1 VSRHVKPHRWADLM
15 AGRIEPA
22 ERSAM
27 EAHAKTCARCEAA
40 RVRVGRASDSFPSIR
55 DHPAPQLPWDSVRAR
70 VHWSVSKE
78 RREKQGVPEKPRV
91 PMLAW
96 AAMVAVAAGG
106 VGLVSGSVT
115 QSPDVEDD
123 TIARDVPQPAP
134 AKAPLVPVKA
144 PPAALA
150 GLINRISAGELMID
164 GARPTDPFA
173 TRIVAGTV
181 IATGDGGV
189 DVQFGDASAFALGP
203 HSTLDIQRFDA
214 EVIELVVE
222 GTIDIEVAPRAP
234 GQRFTVIAGEH
245 AIEVRGTQFRVSH
258 EPSSTTVACRHGL
271 VAVADRAPKA
281 GAPTALVGAARR
293 VKVATGAAIA
303 DARVV
308 PLSVDELASFA
319 QTTPLRVP
327 LWDSDTLISASAPLA
342 IGGTGGRDVR
352 VDGIE
357 VGAAPLLVRV
367 MPGRHTVESTDAAGR
382 YRRAGWVDVAAP
394 APGAKPAHLDIPAEP
409 APGAATAAVGQ
420 RRAQLR
426 AGIDKARLHVCM
438 RRLAKAGLTG
448 TYVQIEISVDG
459 GGAVGFLNVLDT
471 DLPSEPAGCV
481 REVLADVRF
490 RPGAAATW
498 REKIDL

>member
-1 VSRHVKPHRWADLM
+1 MSRHVKPHRWADLL
-15 AGRIEPA
+15 AGRVEPA
-22 ERSAM
+22 ERASM
-27 EAHAKTCARCEAA
+27 EAHAKACARCEAA

-55 DHPAPQLPWDSVRAR
+55 EQPAPELPWDSVRAR
-70 VHWSVSKE
+70 VHWAVSKE
-78 RREKQGVPEKPRV
+78 RREKQGEPVKPRV

-96 AAMVAVAAGG
+96 AAIVAVAAGG
-106 VGLVSGSVT
+106 IGVISGSVVPAP
-115 QSPDVEDD
+115 QVEDD
-123 TIARDVPQPAP
+123 TIARDVPQPPVPAKPVP
-134 AKAPLVPVKA
+134 AKAA
-144 PPAALA
+144 PAALA

-164 GARPTDPFA
+164 GARPTEPFA

-181 IATGDGGV
+181 IATGEGGV

-214 EVIELVVE
+214 EAIELVLD

-245 AIEVRGTQFRVSH
+245 AIEVRGTQFRVSR
-258 EPSSTTVACRHGL
+258 EASATTVACRHGL

-281 GAPTALVGAARR
+281 GAATALVGAARR
-293 VKVATGAAIA
+293 VKVETGAAIA

-308 PLSVDELASFA
+308 PLSVDELAALA
-319 QTTPLRVP
+319 QSTPLRVP
-327 LWDSDTLISASAPLA
+327 LWNPETLISASAPLA

-357 VGAAPLLVRV
+357 IGAAPVLVRV

-409 APGAATAAVGQ
+409 APGAAAAAVAQ
-420 RRAQLR
+420 RRSQLR

-459 GGAVGFLNVLDT
+459 DGAVGFLNVLDT
-471 DLPSEPAGCV
+471 DLPSEPASCV

-490 RPGAAATW
+490 RSGAAATW

>member
-1 VSRHVKPHRWADLM
+1 MSRHVKPHRWADLM
-15 AGRIEPA
+15 AGRVEA
-22 ERSAM
+22 SERASM
-27 EAHAKTCARCEAA
+27 EAHAKSCARCEAA

-55 DHPAPQLPWDSVRAR
+55 EQSAPELPWDSVRAR

-91 PMLAW
+91 PVIAW
-96 AAMVAVAAGG
+96 AAMVAIAAGG
-106 VGLVSGSVT
+106 IGLISGSVV
-115 QSPDVEDD
+115 PAPHVEGD
-123 TIARDVPQPAP
+123 TIARDVPQTPT
-134 AKAPLVPVKA
+134 KAPPVPVKA
-144 PPAALA
+144 PPTALA
-150 GLINRISAGELMID
+150 GLINRISAGGLMIN
-164 GARPTDPFA
+164 GARPSEPFA

-181 IATGDGGV
+181 IATGDGSV

-214 EVIELVVE
+214 EAIELVVE

-245 AIEVRGTQFRVSH
+245 AIEVRGTQFRVSR
-258 EPSSTTVACRHGL
+258 EPSATTVACRHGL

-281 GAPTALVGAARR
+281 GAATALVGAARR

-308 PLSVDELASFA
+308 PLSVDELAALAHTS
-319 QTTPLRVP
+319 PLRVP
-327 LWDSDTLISASAPLA
+327 MWNPDTLISASAPLA

-357 VGAAPLLVRV
+357 VGAAPVLVRV
-367 MPGRHTVESTDAAGR
+367 IPGRHTVESTDASGR

-394 APGAKPAHLDIPAEP
+394 VPGAKPAHLDIPAEP
-409 APGAATAAVGQ
+409 APGAAAAAVAQ

-426 AGIDKARLHVCM
+426 SGIDKARLQVCM

-448 TYVQIEISVDG
+448 TYVQIEIAVDG

-471 DLPSEPAGCV
+471 DLPSEPASCV